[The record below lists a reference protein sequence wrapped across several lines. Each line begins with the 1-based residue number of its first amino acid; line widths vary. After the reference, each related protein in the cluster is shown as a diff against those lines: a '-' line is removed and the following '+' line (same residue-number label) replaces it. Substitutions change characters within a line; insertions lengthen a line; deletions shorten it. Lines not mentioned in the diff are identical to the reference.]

1 MQYTLMHKKI
11 PAAELEMDQVTGVI
25 AKVRAVYRPE
35 HLPLGGPADKG
46 WLNQWWGDRALPAD
60 RAGVRE
66 ALAVL
71 GAAGPRA
78 LALRGWG
85 LSLSDHYWLRPQG
98 CALTWEEVS
107 FFRRPFSGDVGDALL
122 GLPRRAGALDLCSP
136 DSSTDGFLPKRWVT
150 LDGMPYLMKGGSPPY
165 FQQPFNEVI
174 ASALQERLH
183 IPHVPYTLCWQ
194 GGQPYSLCPCLV
206 TEDTELVT
214 AWQVMQTGKKDNR
227 TSLYQHFLNRC
238 EALGVGNV
246 TARLDEMLVLDYLIA
261 DEDRHFSNFALLRD
275 PETLAWKGMAPLFD
289 SGTALGYARTAQR
302 MGVERDLVCKP
313 FKGRHLQQLELVT
326 SFDWIDFDALADSE
340 ELVYDVCSGA
350 QAADLLGRDRIEA
363 MAAGLRRRMG
373 ILRQRA
379 KQGDAGRAARCVQGD
394 VTDHT
399 AQTYLPDDPA
409 E

>member
-11 PAAELEMDQVTGVI
+11 PAAELEMDEVTGVI
-25 AKVRAVYRPE
+25 VKVREVYRPE

-46 WLNQWWGDRALPAD
+46 WLNQWWVDRTVPAD

-66 ALAVL
+66 ALDIL
-71 GAAGPRA
+71 GEAGPRA
-78 LALRGWG
+78 LALRSWG
-85 LSLSDHYWLRPQG
+85 RNLSDHYWLRPQG
-98 CALTWEEVS
+98 CGLTWEEVS
-107 FFRRPFSGDVGDALL
+107 FFRHPFSGDVGDALL
-122 GLPRRAGALDLCSP
+122 GRSRRAEALDLCSP
-136 DSSTDGFLPKRWVT
+136 DSSTDGFLPKRWVI
-150 LDGMPYLMKGGSPPY
+150 LDGVPYLMKGGSPPY

-174 ASALQERLH
+174 ASGLQKRLH

-206 TEDTELVT
+206 AEDTELVT

-227 TSLYQHFLNRC
+227 TSLYQHFLTRC
-238 EALGVGNV
+238 EALGAGNM

-275 PETLAWKGMAPLFD
+275 PETLGWKGMAPLFD

-313 FKGRHLQQLELVT
+313 FKRRHLQQLELVT
-326 SFDWIDFDALADSE
+326 AFDWIDFDALEGSE
-340 ELVYDVCSGA
+340 ELVYAVCSDT
-350 QAADLLGRDRIEA
+350 QAAALLGRDRIEA
-363 MAAGLRRRMG
+363 MAAGLRRRIG
-373 ILRQRA
+373 ILRYTA
-379 KQGDAGRAARCVQGD
+379 KQGNAGRTSQGVQGD

-399 AQTYLPDDPA
+399 AQTYVDWK
-409 E
+409 